1 MKTINKK
8 RLPIIAAT
16 ALTAIALLLTLDNCT
31 PTSGGNAALQ
41 QPAQALPVVTV
52 SNSTATT
59 YKEFSAALQGS
70 KDIEIRAQVDGYLD
84 RIYVDEGAYVN
95 QGQLLFKVNDQ
106 PYREQL
112 NNARANLAAAKAN
125 LANAEINVF
134 KLTPLVENNVVS
146 DIQLRAAKAGYEAAL
161 ASVTQA
167 EAMVGSAQIN
177 LGYTT
182 ISAPADGYVG
192 RIDVEAGSLVGT
204 STVAP
209 LTMLSEIKEVHAY
222 FSFSEREFLEFIS
235 RFEGK
240 TIQEKISKMPP
251 VELILADNTVYPFK
265 GRVETVAGQFDNTT
279 GAISFRA
286 TFQNASGLLRS
297 GNTGRIR
304 IPRVVES
311 ALVVPREAT
320 FELQDKIFV
329 FAVSDSNKVVSTP
342 IQVSDNMDNFYLV
355 ETGLKAGD
363 KIVYAGLD
371 RLNDGAVIQP
381 QLISMDSLLSSR

>member
-1 MKTINKK
+1 M
-8 RLPIIAAT
+8 
-16 ALTAIALLLTLDNCT
+16 
-31 PTSGGNAALQ
+31 Q
-41 QPAQALPVVTV
+41 QQAQALPVVTV

-59 YKEFSAALQGS
+59 YEEFSASLQGS

-84 RIYVDEGAYVN
+84 RIYVDEGAYVKK
-95 QGQLLFKVNDQ
+95 GQLLFKVNDQ
-106 PYREQL
+106 PYIEQL
-112 NNARANLAAAKAN
+112 NNARANLAASKAN
-125 LANAEINVF
+125 LANAEINVS

-146 DIQLRAAKAGYEAAL
+146 DIQLRAAQAAYEAAL

-167 EAMVGSAQIN
+167 EAMVGSAKIN

-182 ISAPADGYVG
+182 ITAPADGYVG
-192 RIDVEAGSLVGT
+192 RIDVEPGSLVGT
-204 STVAP
+204 STAEP

-235 RFEGK
+235 RFEGN
-240 TIQEKISKMPP
+240 TIQEKISKMPQ

-265 GRVETVAGQFDNTT
+265 GTVETVAGQFDNTT

-311 ALVVPREAT
+311 ALVVPQAAT

-342 IQVSDNMDNFYLV
+342 IQVNGNMDNFYLV
-355 ETGLKAGD
+355 EKGLDPGD

-371 RLNDGAVIQP
+371 RLNDGVTIQP
-381 QLISMDSLLSSR
+381 QLISMDSLLNQ

>member
-1 MKTINKK
+1 MKTISKK
-8 RLPIIAAT
+8 RLPINLLT
-16 ALTAIALLLTLDNCT
+16 ASTAIALVMLLDNCT
-31 PTSGGNAALQ
+31 PTSGGNAAMQ
-41 QPAQALPVVTV
+41 QQAQALPVVTV

-59 YKEFSAALQGS
+59 YKEFSASLQGS

-84 RIYVDEGAYVN
+84 RIYVDEGALVEK
-95 QGQLLFKVNDQ
+95 GQLLFKINEQ

-112 NNARANLAAAKAN
+112 NNAKANLAAAKAN

-134 KLTPLVENNVVS
+134 KLAPLVENNVVS

-167 EAMVGSAQIN
+167 EAMVGSAKIN

-182 ISAPADGYVG
+182 ITAPADGYIG
-192 RIDVEAGSLVGT
+192 RIDVEPGSLVGT
-204 STVAP
+204 STAAP

-240 TIQEKISKMPP
+240 TIQEKITNMPL

-265 GRVETVAGQFDNTT
+265 GKVETVAGQFDNTT

-304 IPRVVES
+304 IPRLVES
-311 ALVVPREAT
+311 ALVVPQEAT

-329 FAVSDSNKVVSTP
+329 FAVSDSNKVFSRP

-355 ETGLKAGD
+355 EKGLEAGD
-363 KIVYAGLD
+363 KIVFAGLD

>member
-1 MKTINKK
+1 MKKINKR
-8 RLPIIAAT
+8 RLPITAAT
-16 ALTAIALLLTLDNCT
+16 ALTAIALVMTLDKCT
-31 PTSGGNAALQ
+31 PTSGGNAGMQ
-41 QPAQALPVVTV
+41 QQAQSLPVVTV
-52 SNSTATT
+52 NSSAATT
-59 YKEFSAALQGS
+59 YKEFSASLQGS

-84 RIYVDEGAYVN
+84 RIFVDEGALVEK
-95 QGQLLFKVNDQ
+95 GQQLFKINDQ

-146 DIQLRAAKAGYEAAL
+146 DIQLRAAKAAYEAAL

-167 EAMVGSAQIN
+167 EAMVGSAKIN

-182 ISAPADGYVG
+182 ITAPADGYVG
-192 RIDVEAGSLVGT
+192 RIDVEPGSLVGT

-222 FSFSEREFLEFIS
+222 FSFSEREFLDFIS

-311 ALVVPREAT
+311 ALVVPQEAT

-329 FAVSDSNKVVSTP
+329 FTVSDSNKVVSTP

-355 ETGLKAGD
+355 ENGLKAGD
-363 KIVYAGLD
+363 KIVFAGLD

>member
-1 MKTINKK
+1 MKRINKR
-8 RLPIIAAT
+8 RLPITAAT
-16 ALTAIALLLTLDNCT
+16 ALTAIALVMTLDNCT
-31 PTSGGNAALQ
+31 PTSGGNAGMQ
-41 QPAQALPVVTV
+41 QQAQALPVVTV

-59 YKEFSAALQGS
+59 YKEFSASLQGS

-84 RIYVDEGAYVN
+84 RIFVDEGAMVEK
-95 QGQLLFKVNDQ
+95 GQQLFKINDQ

-146 DIQLRAAKAGYEAAL
+146 DIQLRAAKAAYEAAL

-167 EAMVGSAQIN
+167 EAMVGSAKIN

-182 ISAPADGYVG
+182 ITAPADGYVG
-192 RIDVEAGSLVGT
+192 RIDVEPGSLVGT

-222 FSFSEREFLEFIS
+222 FSFSEREFLDFIS

-286 TFQNASGLLRS
+286 TFKNASGLLRS

-311 ALVVPREAT
+311 ALVVPQEAT

-342 IQVSDNMDNFYLV
+342 IQISDNMDNFYLV
-355 ETGLKAGD
+355 ENGLKAGD
-363 KIVYAGLD
+363 KIVFAGLD

>member
-1 MKTINKK
+1 MKTISKK
-8 RLPIIAAT
+8 RLPINLLT
-16 ALTAIALLLTLDNCT
+16 ASTAIALVMLLDNCT
-31 PTSGGNAALQ
+31 PTSGGNAAMQ
-41 QPAQALPVVTV
+41 QQAQALPVVTV

-59 YKEFSAALQGS
+59 YKEFSASLQGS

-84 RIYVDEGAYVN
+84 RIYVDEGALVEK
-95 QGQLLFKVNDQ
+95 GQLLFKINEQ

-112 NNARANLAAAKAN
+112 NNAKANLAAAKAN

-134 KLTPLVENNVVS
+134 KLAPLVENNVVS

-167 EAMVGSAQIN
+167 EAMVGSAKIN

-182 ISAPADGYVG
+182 ITAPADGYIG
-192 RIDVEAGSLVGT
+192 RIDVEPGSLVGT
-204 STVAP
+204 STAAP

-240 TIQEKISKMPP
+240 TIQEKITNMPP

-265 GRVETVAGQFDNTT
+265 GKVETVAGQFDNTT

-304 IPRVVES
+304 IPRLVES
-311 ALVVPREAT
+311 ALVVPQEAT

-329 FAVSDSNKVVSTP
+329 FAVSDSNKVFSRP

-355 ETGLKAGD
+355 EKGLEAGD
-363 KIVYAGLD
+363 KIVFAGLD

>member
-1 MKTINKK
+1 MKTTDKK
-8 RLPIIAAT
+8 RRVIYT
-16 ALTAIALLLTLDNCT
+16 LTAVTTLGLVALLDACT
-31 PTSGGNAALQ
+31 PSSGGNVALQ
-41 QPAQALPVVTV
+41 QQAQALPVVTV

-59 YKEFSAALQGS
+59 YEEFSASLQGS

-84 RIYVDEGAYVN
+84 RIYVDEGAYVKK
-95 QGQLLFKVNDQ
+95 GQLLFKVNDQ
-106 PYREQL
+106 PYIEQL
-112 NNARANLAAAKAN
+112 NNARANLAASKAN
-125 LANAEINVF
+125 LANAEINVS

-146 DIQLRAAKAGYEAAL
+146 DIQLRAAQAAYEAAL

-167 EAMVGSAQIN
+167 EAMVGSAKIN

-182 ISAPADGYVG
+182 ITAPADGYVG
-192 RIDVEAGSLVGT
+192 RIDVEPGSLVGT
-204 STVAP
+204 STAEP

-235 RFEGK
+235 RFEGN
-240 TIQEKISKMPP
+240 TIQEKISKMPQ

-265 GRVETVAGQFDNTT
+265 GTVETVAGQFDNTT

-311 ALVVPREAT
+311 ALVVPQAAT

-342 IQVSDNMDNFYLV
+342 IQVNGNMDNFYLV
-355 ETGLKAGD
+355 EKGLDPGD

-371 RLNDGAVIQP
+371 RLNDGVTIQP
-381 QLISMDSLLSSR
+381 QLISMDSLLNQ

>member
-1 MKTINKK
+1 MKRINKR
-8 RLPIIAAT
+8 RLPITAAT
-16 ALTAIALLLTLDNCT
+16 ALTAIALVMTLDNCT
-31 PTSGGNAALQ
+31 PTSGGNAGMQ
-41 QPAQALPVVTV
+41 QQAQALPVVTV

-59 YKEFSAALQGS
+59 YKEFSASLQGS

-84 RIYVDEGAYVN
+84 RIFVDEGAMVEK
-95 QGQLLFKVNDQ
+95 GQQLFKINDQ

-146 DIQLRAAKAGYEAAL
+146 DIQLRAAKAAYEAAL

-167 EAMVGSAQIN
+167 EAMVGSAKIN

-182 ISAPADGYVG
+182 ITAPADGYVG
-192 RIDVEAGSLVGT
+192 RIDVEPGSLVGT

-222 FSFSEREFLEFIS
+222 FSFSEREFLDFIS

-311 ALVVPREAT
+311 ALVVPQEAT

-329 FAVSDSNKVVSTP
+329 FTVSDSNKVVSTP

-355 ETGLKAGD
+355 ENGLKAGD
-363 KIVYAGLD
+363 KIVFAGLD

>member
-1 MKTINKK
+1 MKTTDKK
-8 RLPIIAAT
+8 RRVIYT
-16 ALTAIALLLTLDNCT
+16 LTAVTTLGLVALLDACT
-31 PTSGGNAALQ
+31 PSSGGNVALQ
-41 QPAQALPVVTV
+41 QQAQALPVVTV

-59 YKEFSAALQGS
+59 YEEFSASLQGS

-84 RIYVDEGAYVN
+84 RIYVDEGAYVKK
-95 QGQLLFKVNDQ
+95 GQLLFKVNDQ
-106 PYREQL
+106 PYIEQL
-112 NNARANLAAAKAN
+112 NNARANLAASKAN
-125 LANAEINVF
+125 LANAEINVS

-146 DIQLRAAKAGYEAAL
+146 DIQLRAAQAAYEAAL

-167 EAMVGSAQIN
+167 EAMVGSAKIN
-177 LGYTT
+177 LGYTSIT
-182 ISAPADGYVG
+182 APADGYVG
-192 RIDVEAGSLVGT
+192 RIDVEPGSLVGT
-204 STVAP
+204 STAEP

-235 RFEGK
+235 RFEGN
-240 TIQEKISKMPP
+240 TIQEKISKMPQ

-265 GRVETVAGQFDNTT
+265 GTVETVAGQFDNTT

-311 ALVVPREAT
+311 ALVVPQAAT

-342 IQVSDNMDNFYLV
+342 IQVNGNMDNFYLV
-355 ETGLKAGD
+355 EKGLDPGD

-371 RLNDGAVIQP
+371 RLNDGVTIQP
-381 QLISMDSLLSSR
+381 QLISMDSLLNQ

>member
-1 MKTINKK
+1 M
-8 RLPIIAAT
+8 AT
-16 ALTAIALLLTLDNCT
+16 VLTAIALVVTLDNCT

-41 QPAQALPVVTV
+41 PQAQALPVVTI
-52 SNSTATT
+52 SNSKATT
-59 YKEFSAALQGS
+59 YKEFSASLQGS

-84 RIYVDEGAYVN
+84 RIYIDEGAHVEK
-95 QGQLLFKVNDQ
+95 GQLLFKINDR

-146 DIQLRAAKAGYEAAL
+146 DIQLRAAKAAHEAAL

-177 LGYTT
+177 LGYTAIT
-182 ISAPADGYVG
+182 APANGYVG
-192 RIDVEAGSLVGT
+192 RIDVEPGSLVGT
-204 STVAP
+204 STAEP

-240 TIQEKISKMPP
+240 TIQEKIAKMPP

-265 GRVETVAGQFDNTT
+265 GKVEAVAGQFDNTT

-286 TFQNASGLLRS
+286 TFQNAAGLLRS

-311 ALVVPREAT
+311 ALVVPQEAT

-355 ETGLKAGD
+355 ETGLEPGD

-371 RLNDGAVIQP
+371 RLNDGALIQP
-381 QLISMDSLLSSR
+381 QLISMDSLLSQQH